1 MSQPRKAKLKKRAER
16 EQRSTQRK
24 SDLAENALRHAG
36 LYEAFQKIPSALQPG
51 LLGMV
56 QQAPEIVLDSSAE
69 HCEFARGLQRGFLE
83 YVRRPSRNPDLA
95 VTPLEMVSFL
105 IPLRFCVEGLEKN
118 IQAGQS
124 VLPAAQNARF
134 LEFAVQLRA
143 FVQEH
148 DQRIQHDFVGE
159 VWALML
165 WNSQLDERI
174 LWSTFTN
181 LADEHKY
188 VVKVLLHRTK
198 PERKKIVVDGQP
210 RPAFR
215 CCLPV
220 GTLGLREVAWHA
232 RDFGFPDDPREYP
245 VFMQSHVLEQTEKR
259 APCSKPIF
267 PIVSSLTNPKFLRLS
282 DDRFLV
288 EYRHLTYKLGYF
300 VAVRLA
306 DCVLL
311 KTFLFLTMQG
321 TPESDLLYRNLR
333 LTRSDIEYMKLDELA
348 AFRDP
353 EVRNDPALVKLLNDC
368 GCGHLL
374 TLTAA
379 DMPKEIPTG
388 YAETLRRYLGTLDET
403 SDKFTS

>member
-16 EQRSTQRK
+16 QQRSTQK
-24 SDLAENALRHAG
+24 KLDLAEKALRHAG
-36 LYEAFQKIPSALQPG
+36 LSEAFQKIPSVLRPG
-51 LLGMV
+51 LLGIV
-56 QQAPEIVLDSSAE
+56 QQAPEIILDSSAE

-83 YVRRPSRNPDLA
+83 YQRRPSRNPDRA

-105 IPLRFCVEGLEKN
+105 IPLKICVDSLVER

-124 VLPAAQNARF
+124 NLPAAQNSRI
-134 LEFAVQLRA
+134 LEFATPLRT
-143 FVQEH
+143 FVKEH
-148 DQRIQHDFVGE
+148 DQRIQSEFVGE
-159 VWALML
+159 VWTLML
-165 WNSQLDERI
+165 WNSQFDERI

-181 LADEHKY
+181 QADESKY
-188 VVKVLLHRTK
+188 VVKVRLHRTT

-210 RPAFR
+210 RQAFR

-220 GTLGLREVAWHA
+220 GALGLREVAWNA
-232 RDFGFPDDPREYP
+232 RDCGFPDDPREYP
-245 VFMQSHVLEQTEKR
+245 VFMQSHVLEQAEKR
-259 APCSKPIF
+259 APCTKPIF
-267 PIVSSLTNPKFLRLS
+267 PIVSSLTNPKFLRIS
-282 DDRFLV
+282 DDHFLV

-333 LTRSDIEYMKLDELA
+333 LTRSDIEYLKLDELA

-353 EVRNDPALVKLLNDC
+353 DVRNDPALVELLNDC

-374 TLTAA
+374 TLTAL
-379 DMPKEIPTG
+379 DMPQEIPTG
-388 YAETLRRYLGTLDET
+388 YADTLRTFLGTIDNV
-403 SDKFTS
+403 S